1 MGTVGVVIG
10 LLFFIMVTFAALTSS
25 VSVMEAIVSGIMDK
39 FKFTRKKA
47 AVCVTIYTLVALLAV
62 CLGYNVWYFELKL
75 PNGTTGQILD
85 LMDYVSNYV
94 LMPLVAMLTCLLIGW
109 VVKPKTVID
118 EVTLNGEKF
127 GRKKMY
133 VVMIKV
139 VAPLLLLALFL
150 QAIGVLNV

>member
-1 MGTVGVVIG
+1 
-10 LLFFIMVTFAALTSS
+10 
-25 VSVMEAIVSGIMDK
+25 MDK